1 MFDATRNASWRS
13 AARTEGLPPLTV
25 LDAWAQALAADRTL
39 YRPLTVAFRS
49 LRRLRLL
56 GQGGQ
61 FSALSRLH
69 SFTAHAAAEGEG
81 DPLFFLSHRHYL
93 LKGLGRAARLE
104 AALCHYGHEEF
115 AFSACY
121 ANQVYRKGGL
131 VVWQAAVAG
140 RRYDIVLQPG
150 RDVAY
155 EGGLSLALRID
166 GGCVSV
172 LSFSLVPGWILGPG
186 LPETVYLIT
195 RKHQAR
201 DHGYKADYNRAF
213 QRVIP
218 SHMVFAAFS
227 GLALAQGRRLAVG
240 IAPERHPSDTP
251 DMAAHFRPSYQTFWD
266 SLGASRTAGGHS
278 LIALPMV
285 LSPVEGLEAARR
297 KRALAR
303 RAVLEDVRSSAERT
317 IAAHLVQPGM
327 TGAA

>member
-1 MFDATRNASWRS
+1 MFDATRNASWRR
-13 AARTEGLPPLTV
+13 ADPTDGLPPLSV
-25 LDAWAQALAADRTL
+25 PDAWVQALAADRTR

-56 GQGGQ
+56 GQGAQ
-61 FSALSRLH
+61 FAALSRLP

-104 AALCHYGHEEF
+104 AALCHYGHEER

-121 ANQVYRKGGL
+121 AHKVYRKGGL
-131 VVWQAAVAG
+131 VVWQAQVAG
-140 RRYDIVLQPG
+140 RSYDIVLQPG

-172 LSFSLVPGWILGPG
+172 LSFSLVPGRILGPG

-201 DHGYKADYNRAF
+201 DHGYQAEYNRAF

-218 SHMVFAAFS
+218 SHMVFAAFA
-227 GLALAQGRRLAVG
+227 GLALAQGRQLAVG

-251 DMAAHFRPSYQTFWD
+251 EMAAHFRPSYHSFWD
-266 SLGASRTAGGHS
+266 SLGASRTAEGHAQ
-278 LIALPMV
+278 IALPMV
-285 LSPVEGLEAARR
+285 LSPLDGLEAARR

-303 RAVLEDVRSSAERT
+303 RAILDEVRANAQSI
-317 IAAHLVQPGM
+317 IAAHLQQPGAV
-327 TGAA
+327 GAA